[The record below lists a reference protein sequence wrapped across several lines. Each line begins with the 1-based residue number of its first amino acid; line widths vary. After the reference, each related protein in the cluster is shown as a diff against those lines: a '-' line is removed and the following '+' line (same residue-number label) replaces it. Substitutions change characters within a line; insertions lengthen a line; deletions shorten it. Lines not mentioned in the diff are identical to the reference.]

1 MEPSM
6 ILSAVTAAPAWVFD
20 LVVIAVEAETAV
32 SQRSIVGDIAVALLN
47 IYMIVL
53 IVRVLLS
60 WVPEPPEPL
69 LPIVRGVHKLT
80 DPVVEPLRRRL
91 PPARIGAV
99 ALDFSVIIVLIAVRF
114 VLIPIANFL

>member
-1 MEPSM
+1 MTT
-6 ILSAVTAAPAWVFD
+6 TALFAATAMPDWV
-20 LVVIAVEAETAV
+20 LALPVIAAEAQTGFRE
-32 SQRSIVGDIAVALLN
+32 RSIVGDIAVGLLN
-47 IYMIVL
+47 IYTIVL
-53 IVRVLLS
+53 IIRVLLS

-99 ALDFSVIIVLIAVRF
+99 ALDFSVIIVLFAVRF
-114 VLIPIANFL
+114 VLIPIANLL